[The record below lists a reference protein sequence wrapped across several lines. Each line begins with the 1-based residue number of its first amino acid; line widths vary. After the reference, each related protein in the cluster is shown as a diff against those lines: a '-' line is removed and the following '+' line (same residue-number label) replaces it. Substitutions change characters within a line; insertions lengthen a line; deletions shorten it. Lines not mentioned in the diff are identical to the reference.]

1 MHTGAIILCGGKSNR
16 MGRDKATLPFGP
28 ECLLQR
34 IVRLLAGVIPVERMV
49 VVAAVDQS
57 LPELPANIVIARDLH
72 PDRGPLEGLSAGLR
86 AVRADVDALYV
97 TSCDVPLLQPEFAQ
111 RMLES
116 LGDFDA
122 AVPRDGVHRHPLAAV
137 YRRSILPLVEQRL
150 SAGKLRLQD
159 VFDALA
165 TREIPVDELRT
176 VDAHL
181 DSLKNLNT
189 LEDYKTA
196 LRQFT
201 IGTT

>member
-1 MHTGAIILCGGKSNR
+1 MHTGAIMLCGGESNR

-49 VVAAVDQS
+49 VVAAIDQP
-57 LPELPANIVIARDLH
+57 LPELPANIVITRDLH
-72 PDRGPLEGLSAGLR
+72 PDRGPLEGLAAGLR
-86 AVRADVDALYV
+86 AVTADVDALYV
-97 TSCDVPLLQPEFAQ
+97 TGCDVPLLQPEFVQ
-111 RMLES
+111 RMLDL

-137 YRRSILPLVEQRL
+137 YRRSTLPLVEQL
-150 SAGKLRLQD
+150 LAAGKQRMQE
-159 VFDALA
+159 VFHALV
-165 TREIPVDELRT
+165 TREIPVDELRA

-189 LEDYKTA
+189 PTDYEAA
-196 LRQFT
+196 LKQFT
-201 IGTT
+201 IQST